1 MTSLTSGSRRSTAR
15 RLTVITVSGAL
26 ALSLAACSSGRG
38 SSDSSSSGASSA
50 ATTVT
55 QFALVA
61 PENESDYG
69 YNQAGIDAAN
79 DAAKELGIAV
89 TVVPDAGYDN
99 IETVLTQVADGGAQ
113 FIVAHA
119 SGYNVGAASTAAAK
133 KVPILIQ
140 DAGADENVPGQIA
153 AAKPEGQE
161 GGYLA
166 GIAAAMSTTT
176 KKVGI
181 VVSADNANWF
191 AMSSGFAEGVFSVD
205 PTIQVLYTSVGP
217 AAYADAAGGKTAT
230 EQIIASGADVVF
242 GMGDGATHG
251 YLQAIDAAAGVKY
264 IADIGDVTPGLSD
277 PRKLLTSV
285 RWNYEPAYVAA
296 IKDVDAGTFGTKTYP
311 VDVENG
317 GMYLQKTD
325 AMTADITAAVDKAS
339 QGIIDGSIKPTI
351 ATSAAEVAAVIA
363 AKKGA

>member
-1 MTSLTSGSRRSTAR
+1 MNRFTPGARHRTAA
-15 RLTVITVSGAL
+15 RLAAITISGAL
-26 ALSLAACSSGRG
+26 AVSLTACSSGREG
-38 SSDSSSSGASSA
+38 DDSDGTDVGA
-50 ATTVT
+50 ATTIT

-69 YNQAGIDAAN
+69 YNQAGIDGAN
-79 DAAKELGIAV
+79 EAAKELGIDV
-89 TVVPDAGYDN
+89 TIVPDAGYDN
-99 IETVLTQVADGGAQ
+99 IETVLNQVADGGAQ

-119 SGYNVGAASTAAAK
+119 SGYNVGAASAAAAK

-140 DAGADENVPGQIA
+140 DAGSDENVPGLIA
-153 AAKPEGQE
+153 ATKPEGQE

-166 GIAAAMSTTT
+166 GVAAALSTTT

-191 AMSSGFAEGVFSVD
+191 AMASGFTEGVYSID
-205 PTIQVLYTSVGP
+205 PSITVLYTSVGP
-217 AAYADAAGGKTAT
+217 AAYADAAGGKVAT

-242 GMGDGATHG
+242 GMGDGATRG
-251 YLQAIDAAAGVKY
+251 YLQAIDAASGVKY

-277 PRKLLTSV
+277 PSKLLTSV

-296 IKDVDAGTFGTKTYP
+296 IKDIEAGTFGTKTYS

-317 GMYLQKTD
+317 GMYLQDTD
-325 AMTADITAAVDKAS
+325 AMTSDIKDAVQKAS
-339 QGIIDGSIKPTI
+339 DGIIDGSIVPTI

-363 AKKGA
+363 AKGA

>member
-1 MTSLTSGSRRSTAR
+1 MNRMTSGGHHRTVT
-15 RLTVITVSGAL
+15 RLAVLTVSGAL

-38 SSDSSSSGASSA
+38 DDAGSSTESASA
-50 ATTVT
+50 GTEVT

-61 PENESDYG
+61 PENESDFG

-79 DAAKELGIAV
+79 EAAKELGIEV

-99 IETVLTQVADGGAQ
+99 IETVLDQVADGGAQ

-119 SGYNVGAASTAAAK
+119 SGYGVGAASVAAAK
-133 KVPILIQ
+133 KIPILIQ
-140 DAGADENVPGQIA
+140 DAGADQNVPGQIA
-153 AAKPEGQE
+153 SAKPEGQE

-166 GIAAAMSTTT
+166 GIAAAMSTTS

-191 AMSSGFAEGVFSVD
+191 AMSSGFAEGVYSVD

-242 GMGDGATHG
+242 GMGDGATRG
-251 YLQAIDAAAGVKY
+251 YLQAIDAASNVKY

-277 PRKLLTSV
+277 PSKLLTSV
-285 RWNYEPAYVAA
+285 RWNYEPAYVQA
-296 IKDVDAGTFGTKTYP
+296 IKDVEAGTFGTVTYP

-317 GMYLQKTD
+317 GMYLQETD
-325 AMTADITAAVDKAS
+325 AMTPEITAAVETAKAA
-339 QGIIDGSIKPTI
+339 IIDGSVVPTI
-351 ATSAAEVAAVIA
+351 ATSAEEVAAIIA
-363 AKKGA
+363 AKGA

>member
-1 MTSLTSGSRRSTAR
+1 MNILTSGGRRRTASR
-15 RLTVITVSGAL
+15 LVVVTVSGAH

-38 SSDSSSSGASSA
+38 GDAPTDDSTASGG
-50 ATTVT
+50 TEVT

-69 YNQAGIDAAN
+69 YNQAGIEAAN
-79 DAAKELGIAV
+79 EAAKELGIEV
-89 TVVPDAGYDN
+89 TIVPDAGYDN

-119 SGYNVGAASTAAAK
+119 SGYNVGAAATAAAK

-140 DAGADENVPGQIA
+140 DAGEDENVPGQIA

-166 GIAAAMSTTT
+166 GIAAAMATTS

-191 AMSSGFAEGVFSVD
+191 AMSSGFAEGVYSVD
-205 PTIQVLYTSVGP
+205 PSIQVLYTSVGP
-217 AAYADAAGGKTAT
+217 AAYADAAGGKVAT

-251 YLQAIDAAAGVKY
+251 YLQSIDAASNVKY

-277 PRKLLTSV
+277 PSKLLTSV
-285 RWNYEPAYVAA
+285 RWNYEPAYVEA

-317 GMYLQKTD
+317 GMYLQDTD
-325 AMTADITAAVDKAS
+325 AMTPEIKAAVDKAS
-339 QGIIDGSIKPTI
+339 EGIIDGSITPTI
-351 ATSAAEVAAVIA
+351 ATSADEVAAVIA
-363 AKKGA
+363 AKGN